1 MTIASPSQADTARAS
16 TAAKRERHRPSS
28 SICRNCGFD
37 APGRYCSNCG
47 QETTLELPTAG
58 QFLREAA
65 GRYVAFDGRMWR
77 SLGALLFRP
86 GFLTREYFAGR
97 RRRYVRPARLF
108 VALSIVFFAILRYSA
123 GPTVVVESP
132 VEISNRDPVVAEG
145 VDDPNAL
152 GIRIDRGLNV
162 QIEAGR
168 WPALAGVQPRIDAFN
183 RLSREDKVDQLIRG
197 MLRFAPYAAIG
208 LLPLFAL
215 LLCVA
220 YAGRVDRHPTRP
232 RRYAAHLVFGA
243 HHHAFVFLAAS
254 LLALTPSGWLS
265 VALVFWMIVYGF
277 MSMKAVY
284 GGPWIGVAVRAVFIF
299 AVYFVFFGIANAALL
314 LAAVM
319 LR

>member
-1 MTIASPSQADTARAS
+1 MRIASPQTNSAHAS
-16 TAAKRERHRPSS
+16 TNAKRERQRVLP
-28 SICRNCGFD
+28 SICRNCGFE

-58 QFLREAA
+58 KFLREAA

-132 VEISNRDPVVAEG
+132 ADVANRDQVVEEG
-145 VDDPNAL
+145 VADANSF
-152 GIRIDRGLNV
+152 GVRIDRGLNV
-162 QIEAGR
+162 HIETGR
-168 WPALAGVQPRIDAFN
+168 SPALAGIQRRIDAFN

-197 MLRFAPYAAIG
+197 ILRFAPYAAIG

-215 LLCVA
+215 LLSVA
-220 YAGRVDRHPTRP
+220 YAGRSNRYPTRP

-254 LLALTPSGWLS
+254 LLALTPSGLLS
-265 VALVFWMIVYGF
+265 AALVTWMIVYSL

-284 GGPWIGVAVRAVFIF
+284 DGSWIGVALRAMIIF
-299 AVYFVFFGIANAALL
+299 AVYFVFFGLAVAALL